1 MVRVF
6 LGHGAW
12 GTAATMAPWVDGLVA
27 LGLDAHAVTL
37 PRGHAERAATAFLA
51 QIPDEPGVVVGG
63 QSYGGR
69 AASILAARDGAGE
82 TGRVHPI
89 AGLICLCYPLH
100 RPGQLEDAG
109 ARAAHFP
116 AIRVPALLLSGG
128 RDTFARLDLLETAV
142 AQAPLAQLVLWPR
155 LGHSLTPVRDEALE
169 QMAAF
174 LRELS
179 PAGPSEADSR

>member
-1 MVRVF
+1 MVRVY

-12 GTAATMAPWVDGLVA
+12 GTAAAMAPWVEGLAARGVE
-27 LGLDAHAVTL
+27 AHAVTL
-37 PRGHAERAATAFLA
+37 PRGHAEQAATAFLA

-69 AASILAARDGAGE
+69 AASIVAARDGACE

-100 RPGQLEDAG
+100 RPEQLETAG

-116 AIRVPALLLSGG
+116 AIRVPALLLSGE
-128 RDTFARLDLLETAV
+128 RDPLARLALLEGA
-142 AQAPLAQLVLWPR
+142 LAALAGWRLVTWPR
-155 LGHSLTPVRDEALE
+155 LGHSLTPVRDEALDT
-169 QMAAF
+169 MAEFVAG
-174 LRELS
+174 LS
-179 PAGPSEADSR
+179 PGGPSAAG